1 MEKQLQNKLDII
13 KNTDTDDARFI
24 INVFNSYNKRL
35 ENIKAEKK
43 LSTIILKKDYKKLKS
58 QIIDLDSL
66 WAKPYFYTTTRLSL
80 ENIINTIDNTN
91 INEILKKPSK
101 FCKKLVLD
109 IQKPNYIKNENE
121 IDIVDFIKSLDYK
134 KKNNQIENLD
144 FIFVANKINEET
156 LYKEQQLK
164 KALDIILISD
174 YKTRNEKI
182 YDEVY
187 NDLQKNFV
195 SNHYCD
201 FQNNKCVA
209 QRHFTTYPINSKNG
223 CCFTQIRSCPN
234 LKNGQCMVECLACR
248 LFSCPY
254 LSKRG
259 ITYSAKDFI
268 LLKAFF
274 TKKQRK
280 HLVFDFYVSK
290 DKVLESL

>member
-1 MEKQLQNKLDII
+1 MEKELLNKLDII
-13 KNTDTDDARFI
+13 KKLNTDDSRFI
-24 INVFNSYNKRL
+24 LNVFNSYNKKL
-35 ENIKAEKK
+35 ENIKVQKE
-43 LSTIILKKDYKKLKS
+43 LSTIVLKKDYKNQKA
-58 QIIDLDSL
+58 QVIDLDSL

-80 ENIINTIDNTN
+80 DNIITTIKNTPIDN
-91 INEILKKPSK
+91 ISKK
-101 FCKKLVLD
+101 FCRKLVLD
-109 IQKPNYIKNENE
+109 IQISNFEKDENE
-121 IDIVDFIKSLDYK
+121 IDIVEFIKSLDDK
-134 KKNNQIENLD
+134 KKNNQIGSLD
-144 FIFVANKINEET
+144 FVFLANSLDEET
-156 LYKEQQLK
+156 LFKEQQLK
-164 KALDIILISD
+164 KAIDIISISD
-174 YKTRNEKI
+174 IKSRNEKI

-195 SNHYCD
+195 SNDYCD

-209 QRHFTTYPINSKNG
+209 QRHFTTYPVNFKNG

-234 LKNGQCMVECLACR
+234 LKDGQCMVECLACR

-290 DKVLESL
+290 DKILEKL